1 MGCFLFEIICSSKM
15 ADTEETP
22 LVPKV
27 TEMVSNKEKFT
38 RYLEKEGVL
47 EHMTR
52 QLMALYEE
60 DEKPKSALDYL
71 KQSFGGNKEEVAKLK
86 EENEKL
92 QEENARLRQKLKA
105 LDLELK
111 TRKSSDAGA
120 GESVSRAA
128 STALTTDDER
138 MEVDNEKSSKLSKD
152 LASDSASEQSS
163 VEIKRNESNM
173 EEAGTVNLKK
183 ERIDPK
189 EKLASNTDDVELVDL
204 D

>member
-1 MGCFLFEIICSSKM
+1 MGVSSSKLFAPQKM
-15 ADTEETP
+15 AETEETP

-60 DEKPKSALDYL
+60 DEKPKSGLDYL

-92 QEENARLRQKLKA
+92 QEENARLKQKLKA

-111 TRKSSDAGA
+111 TRKSSEAGA
-120 GESVSRAA
+120 GESVSRSA

-138 MEVDNEKSSKLSKD
+138 MEVDNEKSSKSSKGV
-152 LASDSASEQSS
+152 ASDSASEQSS
-163 VEIKRNESNM
+163 
-173 EEAGTVNLKK
+173 
-183 ERIDPK
+183 
-189 EKLASNTDDVELVDL
+189 
-204 D
+204 